1 MESKKQQIQNL
12 IAKYKSLKKEDIKAY
27 SEVNVRK
34 DFIDPLFEI
43 LEWNVRDSREYDSES
58 YIRGVGFA
66 DTALKLQQKPKIF
79 VEAKKFGIIKPM
91 GFQTTL
97 KGDKIPI
104 DWSDEERQVLHYA
117 VAKIRWNLLYS
128 NLYRGLYCK
137 EYTWS

>member
-1 MESKKQQIQNL
+1 
-12 IAKYKSLKKEDIKAY
+12 
-27 SEVNVRK
+27 
-34 DFIDPLFEI
+34 
-43 LEWNVRDSREYDSES
+43 
-58 YIRGVGFA
+58 
-66 DTALKLQQKPKIF
+66 IF